1 MKKEFHQENRASLCQ
16 SLAPGSLLPVSYTHL
31 PYEAHMQDGY
41 VVLDRTW
48 KDHAIIEINW
58 PCVLRYEA
66 APDRENY
73 FVVFFGPYVL
83 AALTGQEE
91 RLMLH
96 AGNADEDF
104 EREVSRPLACLLYTS
119 PL

>member
-1 MKKEFHQENRASLCQ
+1 M
-16 SLAPGSLLPVSYTHL
+16 
-31 PYEAHMQDGY
+31 
-41 VVLDRTW
+41 

-104 EREVSRPLACLLYTS
+104 EREVSRPLAFRCRENGCLFI
-119 PL
+119 PLEKVWKEEYQVYMKKV